1 MTTTPAIP
9 TSPPSDGVPRRR
21 LGKTEQMV
29 SILGVGGA
37 HIGKPDEAEG
47 IQIIQAAI
55 DAGMDFLD
63 NAWEYNGGVSEER
76 MGMALA
82 QGGYRARAFLMTK
95 NCDHRRTAAGSLA
108 NLEESLRRLRTD
120 YLDLWQVH
128 EVAWDPD
135 PERILAPGGAAE
147 GMLRAK
153 EQGKVR
159 FIGFT
164 GHKDPDLHRAL
175 LSQGFPWDTV
185 QMPLNALDAH
195 YRSFERE
202 IVPLCQ
208 AQDIGVIGMKSLAGG
223 HLLKSGAD
231 LSAEEA
237 IRYSLSLPCATLV
250 SGMDSLATFA
260 ANLAIARGFVPYT
273 DAELEAIRTRT
284 AAAARGGRHEP
295 FKTTRAFEGDVGRR
309 ANGHPLHAAD

>member
-1 MTTTPAIP
+1 MSATDMTT
-9 TSPPSDGVPRRR
+9 VPRRP
-21 LGKTEQMV
+21 LGTTGEQV

-37 HIGKPDEAEG
+37 HMGQPEEAEG
-47 IQIIQAAI
+47 IRIVHAAI

-63 NAWEYNGGVSEER
+63 NAWEYNDGVSEER
-76 MGMALA
+76 MGKALA
-82 QGGYRARAFLMTK
+82 QGGYRQRAFLMTK
-95 NCDHRRTAAGSLA
+95 NCDHQRTAAGSLA

-128 EVAWDPD
+128 EVAWDTD

-147 GMLRAK
+147 AMLKAK

-159 FIGFT
+159 YIGFT
-164 GHKDPDLHRAL
+164 GHKDPNLHRAL

-185 QMPLNALDAH
+185 QLPLNALDYH

-202 IVPLCQ
+202 IVPLCE
-208 AQDIGVIGMKSLAGG
+208 AQGIGVIGMKSLAGG

-250 SGMDSLATFA
+250 SGMDSLATFE
-260 ANLAIARGFVPYT
+260 ANLAIARAFVPYGE
-273 DAELEAIRTRT
+273 AELDAIRART
-284 AAAARGGRHEP
+284 AQAAADGRFEP
-295 FKTTRAFEGDVGRR
+295 FKTTRDFEGDVGRK
-309 ANGHPLHAAD
+309 ANDYPLQAAD